1 MSMCYLVVKT
11 IDAMNTQVDLSPS
24 WQVKFGSRKRIR
36 RRKKGMALEEK
47 GMALGKR
54 GMARR
59 HAKRGWGKH
68 LILNQWKEK
77 RKCVAGSGIKPRT
90 SDS

>member
-1 MSMCYLVVKT
+1 
-11 IDAMNTQVDLSPS
+11 
-24 WQVKFGSRKRIR
+24 
-36 RRKKGMALEEK
+36 MALEKRQSAGRKGHGAGEK

-68 LILNQWKEK
+68 YI
-77 RKCVAGSGIKPRT
+77 
-90 SDS
+90 

>member
-1 MSMCYLVVKT
+1 MT
-11 IDAMNTQVDLSPS
+11 
-24 WQVKFGSRKRIR
+24 
-36 RRKKGMALEEK
+36 LEEK

-68 LILNQWKEK
+68 YNRAPEK
-77 RKCVAGSGIKPRT
+77 GEQVSFKDNFTHFRNYSIKMCVVT
-90 SDS
+90 

>member
-1 MSMCYLVVKT
+1 MGPEKDMAQEKRQS
-11 IDAMNTQVDLSPS
+11 A
-24 WQVKFGSRKRIR
+24 GRK
-36 RRKKGMALEEK
+36 GHGAGEK

-68 LILNQWKEK
+68 YAMILDVYCGRKTTIQHTTMPAYIKLKENVFFLYLFIFIFNLK
-77 RKCVAGSGIKPRT
+77 II
-90 SDS
+90 

>member
-1 MSMCYLVVKT
+1 MGLEK
-11 IDAMNTQVDLSPS
+11 D
-24 WQVKFGSRKRIR
+24 
-36 RRKKGMALEEK
+36 MALEKRHGAGKK

-68 LILNQWKEK
+68 YFKSSPRGPGSLIRVYTVCIPDFPTKNE
-77 RKCVAGSGIKPRT
+77 
-90 SDS
+90 

>member
-1 MSMCYLVVKT
+1 MRIYLLVGRYPVKVWV
-11 IDAMNTQVDLSPS
+11 N
-24 WQVKFGSRKRIR
+24 
-36 RRKKGMALEEK
+36 KGMGLEKDMALEKRHGARKK

-68 LILNQWKEK
+68 YRGREFEPRLM
-77 RKCVAGSGIKPRT
+77 RGSFQ
-90 SDS
+90 S

>member
-1 MSMCYLVVKT
+1 MGPEKDM
-11 IDAMNTQVDLSPS
+11 AQE
-24 WQVKFGSRKRIR
+24 
-36 RRKKGMALEEK
+36 KGMALEEK

-68 LILNQWKEK
+68 
-77 RKCVAGSGIKPRT
+77 
-90 SDS
+90 

>member
-1 MSMCYLVVKT
+1 M
-11 IDAMNTQVDLSPS
+11 DLSHS
-24 WQVKFGSRKRIR
+24 WQVKVWDNKRLWAGKGQGAGRK
-36 RRKKGMALEEK
+36 GHGAGEK

-68 LILNQWKEK
+68 YNNDNNKNKNACLLSEINYLVTCISNCKNLY
-77 RKCVAGSGIKPRT
+77 
-90 SDS
+90 

>member
-1 MSMCYLVVKT
+1 MGPEKDMAQEKRQS
-11 IDAMNTQVDLSPS
+11 A
-24 WQVKFGSRKRIR
+24 GRK
-36 RRKKGMALEEK
+36 GHGAGEK

-68 LILNQWKEK
+68 
-77 RKCVAGSGIKPRT
+77 
-90 SDS
+90 

>member
-1 MSMCYLVVKT
+1 
-11 IDAMNTQVDLSPS
+11 
-24 WQVKFGSRKRIR
+24 
-36 RRKKGMALEEK
+36 MALEKRQSAGRKGHGAGEK

-68 LILNQWKEK
+68 YKGFKIISLSSLLKE
-77 RKCVAGSGIKPRT
+77 I
-90 SDS
+90 

>member
-1 MSMCYLVVKT
+1 MKT
-11 IDAMNTQVDLSPS
+11 HVDLCPS
-24 WQVKFGSRKRIR
+24 WQRGMGLEKDIALG
-36 RRKKGMALEEK
+36 KKGMALEEK

-68 LILNQWKEK
+68 
-77 RKCVAGSGIKPRT
+77 
-90 SDS
+90 